1 MHRFLAVLL
10 LLTTSALAQQTG
22 VDTPATRDDVLQLF
36 SVMNIKQQMRAIMDS
51 MMQQQKSLVHDM
63 ARRKNPNVTTEE
75 LGRVDRIMDESV
87 KDFPIEGILDDMVPV
102 YQKHLTSADVSAMSA
117 FYSSPTG
124 QKLLREMPAMTSE
137 AMQASYGRL
146 QKQMEAVA
154 ERAEKAIKDNEQRK
168 PTPKPVPK
176 SLQN

>member
-154 ERAEKAIKDNEQRK
+154 ERAEKAIKDNKQRK
-168 PTPKPVPK
+168 PAPKPVPK

>member
-154 ERAEKAIKDNEQRK
+154 ERAENAIKDNEQRK
-168 PTPKPVPK
+168 PAPKPVPK

>member
-168 PTPKPVPK
+168 PGPKPVPK

>member
-36 SVMNIKQQMRAIMDS
+36 SVMNINQQMRAIMDS

-168 PTPKPVPK
+168 PAPKPVPK

>member
-154 ERAEKAIKDNEQRK
+154 ERAEKAIKDSEQRK
-168 PTPKPVPK
+168 PAPKPVPK

>member
-63 ARRKNPNVTTEE
+63 ARRKKPNVTTEE

-168 PTPKPVPK
+168 PAPKPVPK

>member
-1 MHRFLAVLL
+1 
-10 LLTTSALAQQTG
+10 
-22 VDTPATRDDVLQLF
+22 
-36 SVMNIKQQMRAIMDS
+36 
-51 MMQQQKSLVHDM
+51 
-63 ARRKNPNVTTEE
+63 
-75 LGRVDRIMDESV
+75 
-87 KDFPIEGILDDMVPV
+87 
-102 YQKHLTSADVSAMSA
+102 
-117 FYSSPTG
+117 
-124 QKLLREMPAMTSE
+124 MTSE

>member
-10 LLTTSALAQQTG
+10 LLTTSMLAQQTG
-22 VDTPATRDDVLQLF
+22 ADTPATRDDVLRLF
-36 SVMNIKQQMRAIMDS
+36 SVMNINEQMRAIMDS

-87 KDFPIEGILDDMVPV
+87 KDFPIAGILDDMVPV

-124 QKLLREMPAMTSE
+124 QKMLHELPAIMTESME
-137 AMQASYGRL
+137 AMMPLMEKYMETV
-146 QKQMEAVA
+146 KQRVNDEFAKA
-154 ERAEKAIKDNEQRK
+154 LNGSEKKTN
-168 PTPKPVPK
+168 
-176 SLQN
+176 

>member
-1 MHRFLAVLL
+1 MYRFCVVLL
-10 LLTTSALAQQTG
+10 LLTTSALAQQT
-22 VDTPATRDDVLQLF
+22 VADTPATRDDVLRLF
-36 SVMNIKQQMRAIMDS
+36 SVMNINQQMRTIMDS

-87 KDFPIEGILDDMVPV
+87 KDFPIDGILDDMVPV

-154 ERAEKAIKDNEQRK
+154 ERAEKAIKENEQRK
-168 PTPKPVPK
+168 PVPKPVPK

>member
-168 PTPKPVPK
+168 PAPKPVPK
-176 SLQN
+176 SLHN

>member
-117 FYSSPTG
+117 FYSSSTG

>member
-63 ARRKNPNVTTEE
+63 ARRKNPNLTTEE

-168 PTPKPVPK
+168 PGPKPVPK

>member
-1 MHRFLAVLL
+1 MYRFCVVLL
-10 LLTTSALAQQTG
+10 LLTTSALAQQT
-22 VDTPATRDDVLQLF
+22 VADTPATRDDVLRLF
-36 SVMNIKQQMRAIMDS
+36 SVMNINQQMRTIMDS

-63 ARRKNPNVTTEE
+63 ARRKNPNVSTED

-87 KDFPIEGILDDMVPV
+87 KDFPIDGILDDMVPV

-154 ERAEKAIKDNEQRK
+154 ERAEKAIKENEQRK
-168 PTPKPVPK
+168 PASKPAPK

>member
-117 FYSSPTG
+117 FYSSSTG

-137 AMQASYGRL
+137 AMQAS
-146 QKQMEAVA
+146 
-154 ERAEKAIKDNEQRK
+154 
-168 PTPKPVPK
+168 
-176 SLQN
+176 

>member
-1 MHRFLAVLL
+1 
-10 LLTTSALAQQTG
+10 
-22 VDTPATRDDVLQLF
+22 
-36 SVMNIKQQMRAIMDS
+36 
-51 MMQQQKSLVHDM
+51 
-63 ARRKNPNVTTEE
+63 
-75 LGRVDRIMDESV
+75 
-87 KDFPIEGILDDMVPV
+87 
-102 YQKHLTSADVSAMSA
+102 MSA

-154 ERAEKAIKDNEQRK
+154 ERAEKAIKDSEQRK
-168 PTPKPVPK
+168 PAPKPVPK

>member
-87 KDFPIEGILDDMVPV
+87 KGFPIEGILDDMVPV

-168 PTPKPVPK
+168 PGPKPVPK

>member
-87 KDFPIEGILDDMVPV
+87 KDFPIAGILDDMVPV

>member
-1 MHRFLAVLL
+1 MYRFCVVLL
-10 LLTTSALAQQTG
+10 LLTTSALAQQT
-22 VDTPATRDDVLQLF
+22 VADTPATRDDVLRLF
-36 SVMNIKQQMRAIMDS
+36 SVMNINQQMRTIMDS

-63 ARRKNPNVTTEE
+63 VRRKNPNVTTEE

-154 ERAEKAIKDNEQRK
+154 ERAEKAIKENEQRK
-168 PTPKPVPK
+168 PVPKPVPK